1 MIIIRNDDN
10 QCIIITIMGNWKSQE
25 ILGKMYGTLEEIRET
40 MVKLGEIME
49 MFQKCCGNDGIY
61 NLISIH

>member
-40 MVKLGEIME
+40 MVKLGENYGNVPE
-49 MFQKCCGNDGIY
+49 MLWK
-61 NLISIH
+61 